1 MRNSD
6 FYCLTFENAN
16 CSIITCLVGCQ
27 SLKATLNF
35 PSPYNLLSSYPPPKR
50 YSPSPYYVLQFLLYS
65 SPPPR
70 KKISSSKYFPFP
82 VLLIDNEYGRI
93 SVEISGHF
101 ELWLRIYAT
110 GMCFVLL
117 YFLLICQLICS
128 TYYVDGVTVI
138 I

>member
-1 MRNSD
+1 MCNSD
-6 FYCLTFENAN
+6 FYYLNFENAN

-35 PSPYNLLSSYPPPKR
+35 PSPYNLLSSYPPPKKIF
-50 YSPSPYYVLQFLLYS
+50 SFSILCPPISLFS
-65 SPPPR
+65 SSST
-70 KKISSSKYFPFP
+70 KKFSSSKYFPFP
-82 VLLIDNEYGRI
+82 ILLIDNEYGRI

-110 GMCFVLL
+110 GICFFFAFPL

-128 TYYVDGVTVI
+128 TYFIWT
-138 I
+138 